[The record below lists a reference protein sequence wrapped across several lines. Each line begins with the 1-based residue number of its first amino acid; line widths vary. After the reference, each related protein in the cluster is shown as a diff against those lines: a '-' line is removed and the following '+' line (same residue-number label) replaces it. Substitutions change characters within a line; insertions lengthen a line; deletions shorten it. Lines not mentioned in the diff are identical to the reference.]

1 MPSAINGLVTVIT
14 GALAGLIVE
23 TTLRG
28 FVDSGLIN
36 PLYLVLYQLLS
47 ILAIVGLI
55 HTTKYWG
62 TLYLLG
68 WWFGLYITYTSGLVS
83 IYEAVFDSVVLSV
96 VLVSRGLRHMGV
108 DSD

>member
-1 MPSAINGLVTVIT
+1 MPSAINGLVTAIT

-28 FVDSGLIN
+28 FIDAGLIN
-36 PLYLVLYQLLS
+36 PLYLVLYQLLT

-68 WWFGLYITYTSGLVS
+68 WWFGLYITFSSGLVGIAELIIDS
-83 IYEAVFDSVVLSV
+83 IILSF
-96 VLVSRGLRHMGV
+96 VLVSRIFRNMNS

>member
-1 MPSAINGLVTVIT
+1 MPNAINGLVTAIT
-14 GALAGLIVE
+14 GVLVGLIVE
-23 TTLRG
+23 TALRG

-36 PLYLVLYQLLS
+36 PLYMALYQLLS
-47 ILAIVGLI
+47 ILAIIGLI

-68 WWFGLYITYTSGLVS
+68 WWFGLYITFSSGLVG
-83 IYEAVFDSVVLSV
+83 IFEIVIDSVILSF
-96 VLVSRGLRHMGV
+96 VLVSRFFRHIGM